1 MLNYEELTIQELRRL
16 AKEKGIEPDR
26 KDTKAILIEKI
37 KEANTKDVKRV
48 TGLINVRKKMNETR
62 KVIVTKLNPED
73 TVRDSVIISITNA
86 TGSYQCAV
94 PFNVKVDL
102 PLPIIKNLEKAT
114 FQGWTKVT
122 DSRLGTID
130 KPITQ
135 KAYNVQYVN

>member
-1 MLNYEELTIQELRRL
+1 MINYEELTIQELRRL

-26 KDTKAILIEKI
+26 KDTKAVLIEKI
-37 KEANTKDVKRV
+37 KEANTKDVKRI
-48 TGLINVRKKMNETR
+48 TGLVNVRRKMNETK

-73 TVRDSVIISITNA
+73 TVRDSVIISIINA

-94 PFNVKVDL
+94 PFNVKIDL
-102 PLPIIKNLEKAT
+102 PLPVIKNLENAK

-122 DSRLGTID
+122 DPRLGTID

>member
-1 MLNYEELTIQELRRL
+1 MINYEELTIQELRRL
-16 AKEKGIEPDR
+16 AKEKGVEPDR
-26 KDTKAILIEKI
+26 KDTKAVLIEKI
-37 KEANTKDVKRV
+37 KEANTKDVKRI
-48 TGLINVRKKMNETR
+48 TGLVNVRRKMAETK

-73 TVRDSVIISITNA
+73 TVRDSVIISIINA

-102 PLPIIKNLEKAT
+102 PVPVIKNLEKAT
-114 FQGWTKVT
+114 FQGWTTVT
-122 DSRLGTID
+122 DPRLGNID